1 MPRRVMLGAVL
12 GVLFAL
18 GWWAGGSHAAR
29 GLYAGLD
36 LFVEVLQ
43 TVQANYVDPVD
54 TSKLVT
60 GAMRGVA
67 HGLDPWSR
75 YLDPEEFRA
84 VRGSI
89 QGAFDGIGASV
100 DQRDGWPVVIAP
112 IEGSPAWDAGLLPGD
127 VIGRIDER
135 ATFGLSPDEVSAKLR
150 GPAGSKVVL
159 DLVRDGEEKVI
170 TLERRRVVVKNVPY
184 AFVAAPGVGYVRLA
198 HFSQGAAKDVAAAL
212 DTLRAGG
219 ARSLVLD
226 LRGNPG
232 GTIDEAV
239 AIAGQF
245 LPKGA
250 RITETSGR
258 APNAD
263 KTYDANA
270 ARSELAWP
278 LAVLVDRGSASAS
291 EILAGA
297 LQDHD
302 RAVLLGDTTFGKGV
316 AQQIYPLRTSL
327 GAVQLTVSHY
337 LTPSGRSIHRAHASV
352 TEDEELD
359 EDGEPVGEPTPGKSA
374 RDSAARRVYRT
385 DMGRVVPAGIGL
397 APDVRVAADS
407 AAVRLRMDPRHPG
420 GAAGAA
426 RASLAIDPVFQRALQ
441 LLQRANDA
449 RSVFAA
455 AGIKVPSSGGAKR

>member
-1 MPRRVMLGAVL
+1 MRRRVMLGTVL

-29 GLYAGLD
+29 GLYSGLD

-54 TSKLVT
+54 SGKLVT

-75 YLDPEEFRA
+75 YLAPDEFRA

-127 VIGRIDER
+127 IIGRIDEH

-159 DLVRDGEEKVI
+159 DLVRDGEEMQL
-170 TLERRRVVVKNVPY
+170 TLERRRVVVRNVPY
-184 AFVAAPGVGYVRLA
+184 AFVAAPGIGYLRLA
-198 HFSQGAAKDVAAAL
+198 HFSQGAAKDVALAV
-212 DTLRAGG
+212 DSLRASG

-250 RITETSGR
+250 SITRTVGR
-258 APNAD
+258 APNTD
-263 KTYDANA
+263 KAYDATA
-270 ARSELAWP
+270 ATSEVGWP

-302 RAVLLGDTTFGKGV
+302 RAVLVGDSTFGKGV
-316 AQQIYPLRTSL
+316 AQQIYPLRASQ

-337 LTPSGRSIHRAHASV
+337 LTPSGRSIHRARAHDSGDEEGD
-352 TEDEELD
+352 EDEGAED
-359 EDGEPVGEPTPGKSA
+359 ETPRPSA
-374 RDSAARRVYRT
+374 GDSTAGRIYRT
-385 DMGRVVPAGIGL
+385 DMGRVVPSGLGL
-397 APDVRVAADS
+397 APDVRVTADS
-407 AAVRLRMDPRHPG
+407 AAVRMRMDPKHPG

-426 RASLAIDPVFQRALQ
+426 RASLALDPVYQRAQQ
-441 LLQRANDA
+441 LLQRATDA
-449 RSVFAA
+449 RGVFAA
-455 AGIKVPSSGGAKR
+455 AGIVVPPKGGAKR

>member
-1 MPRRVMLGAVL
+1 MRRRVLLGTVL

-29 GLYAGLD
+29 GLYSGLD

-54 TSKLVT
+54 TGKLVT

-127 VIGRIDER
+127 IIARIDER
-135 ATFGLSPDEVSAKLR
+135 ATFGLSPDEVSTRLR

-159 DLVRDGEEKVI
+159 DLVREGVEVII
-170 TLERRRVVVKNVPY
+170 TLERRRVTVHNVPY
-184 AFVAAPGVGYVRLA
+184 AFVAAPGVGYLRLA
-198 HFSQGAAKDVAAAL
+198 HFSQGAAKDVGNAL
-212 DTLRAGG
+212 DTLRAAG

-245 LPKGA
+245 LAKGA
-250 RITETSGR
+250 RVTRTEGR
-258 APNAD
+258 APNVG
-263 KTYDANA
+263 KTYDAA
-270 ARSELAWP
+270 GARSELGWP
-278 LAVLVDRGSASAS
+278 LALLVDRGSASAS

-302 RAVLLGDTTFGKGV
+302 RAVLVGDTTYGKGV
-316 AQQIYPLRTSL
+316 AQQIFPLRTSL

-337 LTPSGRSIHRAHASV
+337 LTPSGRSIHRDRAAAID
-352 TEDEELD
+352 DEAD
-359 EDGEPVGEPTPGKSA
+359 EDAPEANRTPRDAA
-374 RDSAARRVYRT
+374 RDSAARRVFRT
-385 DMGRVVPAGIGL
+385 DLGRVVPARMGL
-397 APDVRVAADS
+397 IPDLRVAADS
-407 AAVRLRMDPRHPG
+407 AAMRMRMDPKHPG

-426 RASLAIDPVFQRALQ
+426 RASLAIDPVYQRALQ
-441 LLQRANDA
+441 LLQRATDA
-449 RSVFAA
+449 RGLFAA
-455 AGIKVPSSGGAKR
+455 AGVKFPATGGAKR